1 MFGHSHLQQWALQ
14 VLSFTCD
21 RYPKRTA
28 GTSEKWNWTGIHWW
42 ILLPDRPWFFFN
54 EVSHFAGPK
63 LLVFLDPKGRKPSP
77 REREPLAWTARVDG
91 SLREPHGIP
100 NSPGSATSM
109 WVSLKECLWIRRR
122 RPGWLNGLVMPCP
135 KLSQIGCLSEAGK
148 MINRWSTHRTISEP
162 NVLGSSL
169 TLHWAFL
176 NHIHICVYTYAHSM
190 DTISTYIYIYACV
203 HTHRHNSVGME
214 LWVDPLQVRNFP
226 ARHAIQTRTASGSP
240 KLLCPSNRCF
250 SIPKIRKSLGFG
262 FCSMACFKTLQ
273 NHTSFRI
280 DLPFP
285 VALDIANLL
294 GKSPHHWFISGF
306 TFQQDGMEKLWPGL
320 ACRASSGSRT
330 GGRGKEKRWASSKGI
345 ELNYN
350 IISIY

>member
-1 MFGHSHLQQWALQ
+1 MSLIKSMSLSVANVWTFPSTTVGAASPFFHLRSIPKANSWNIRFIRL
-14 VLSFTCD
+14 D
-21 RYPKRTA
+21 RNPLNFA
-28 GTSEKWNWTGIHWW
+28 S
-42 ILLPDRPWFFFN
+42 RPT
-54 EVSHFAGPK
+54 
-63 LLVFLDPKGRKPSP
+63 LIFLDPKGRKPSP
-77 REREPLAWTARVDG
+77 REREALAWTARVDG

-100 NSPGSATSM
+100 NRPGSATSM
-109 WVSLKECLWIRRR
+109 WVSLRECLWIRRR

-169 TLHWAFL
+169 TVHWAFL

-262 FCSMACFKTLQ
+262 FCSMVCFKITHL
-273 NHTSFRI
+273 S
-280 DLPFP
+280 
-285 VALDIANLL
+285 
-294 GKSPHHWFISGF
+294 
-306 TFQQDGMEKLWPGL
+306 E
-320 ACRASSGSRT
+320 
-330 GGRGKEKRWASSKGI
+330 
-345 ELNYN
+345 
-350 IISIY
+350 